1 MGGREGEVDVLWILG
16 NKGSLLFE
24 DFILDDVDIVVY
36 GSGEVFVKVDLIVSR
51 GGVDFLFFNKDWK
64 IEVLLFW

>member
-36 GSGEVFVKVDLIVSR
+36 GGSEVFVKVDLIVSR
-51 GGVDFLFFNKDWK
+51 GGVDFLFFDRRAVSIKM
-64 IEVLLFW
+64 